1 MDFQKINLLLERN
14 KKVVVLIIMSVAC
27 IFVLLIFSWSFY
39 EKQKTRYQSS
49 LSLKFWLDS
58 NLSALQD
65 VSNNNQVFAKDGAGA
80 DKRSLVSVVS
90 DTAKLY
96 DINLNLLEPRD
107 GKVSA
112 VIDEALF
119 SVIAQWLW
127 MLSSEQKVIAHEA
140 IFTYLEDNK
149 ASVRIVF
156 MRKN

>member
-1 MDFQKINLLLERN
+1 M
-14 KKVVVLIIMSVAC
+14 
-27 IFVLLIFSWSFY
+27 
-39 EKQKTRYQSS
+39 
-49 LSLKFWLDS
+49 
-58 NLSALQD
+58 
-65 VSNNNQVFAKDGAGA
+65 FAKDGAGA
-80 DKRSLVSVVS
+80 GKISLMSVVS
-90 DTAKLY
+90 ETAKLY
-96 DINLNLLEPRD
+96 DINLNILEPRD
-107 GKVSA
+107 EKVSA

>member
-14 KKVVVLIIMSVAC
+14 KKVVLLIIMSVAC

-49 LSLKFWLDS
+49 LSLKLWLDS

-65 VSNNNQVFAKDGAGA
+65 VSNNNQVFAKDRAGA

-112 VIDEALF
+112 VIDEVLF

-127 MLSSEQKVIAHEA
+127 MLSSEQKVIAYEA
-140 IFTYLEDNK
+140 TFTYLEDNK